1 MEPINRRKFLKTNAV
16 LGAGAV
22 AGFSS
27 FGTLS
32 HVASDIEKPALLGGT
47 PIRTAAWPKWPQW
60 DSEKD
65 EELILR
71 VLRSG
76 VWSRDKVVEEFETKW
91 AETLGVKRCLTVV
104 NGTNAIIAAL
114 VQSKIGGGD
123 EVIVSSYTFI
133 ATIVAILQTGAMP
146 VFVDSDPDT
155 FQLDATKIESKITSR
170 TRAILPVHILGL
182 PADMGKIMTIANKH
196 NLIVVEDAC
205 QAWLAEFNHQKAG
218 TIGHAGCFSFQNSK
232 NLPMGEGGAI
242 VSNDDEFMDRC
253 FSYHSYGFP
262 YGNIGATNVSAVLA
276 GTKLRLSEYQAAIGL
291 TQLTRLHAETD
302 LRSENATYLRS
313 EIESIP
319 GISPYVLYPEV
330 TKASFHLFPFRYHS
344 EAFMGLPR
352 AVFLKALQA
361 EGISCSS
368 GYVPLNDKLYLKDAF
383 DSKNYRKMYK
393 KKDLDF
399 EAFIAKNQ
407 CPETDLM
414 CNETGVWLYQNMLLG
429 TKKDMDDIA
438 NAIQKIHDN
447 AEKLLQVTA

>member
-22 AGFSS
+22 AGLSS

-60 DSEKD
+60 DSGKD
-65 EELILR
+65 EELILK

-407 CPETDLM
+407 CPETDLL

>member
-60 DSEKD
+60 DSGKD
-65 EELILR
+65 EELILK

-313 EIESIP
+313 KIESIP

-393 KKDLDF
+393 KKDLEF

-407 CPETDLM
+407 CPETDLL

-429 TKKDMDDIA
+429 NKKDMDDIA